1 MQASILF
8 EDEHLVVANKP
19 AGLLVHKS
27 TIDKYETEFLL
38 QQLRDQLGC
47 FLYPVHRLDKPT
59 SGVIAFAKTP
69 EVASQLQADLSA
81 PESHKR
87 YWLICRGFVAP
98 NGIIDHP
105 LKPIADFKRE
115 RKKPKVKPAQEA
127 QTRFRCLANAEI
139 NVEIDKYPQSR
150 FSFVEAEILT
160 GRKHQIRRHFKHISH
175 PIIGCPKYGKSRYNQ
190 YFSDVLGAPGL
201 MLHAKELEVCHPVTR
216 QTLKVAAPMPERFT
230 KALDCLGVQS
240 NG

>member
-1 MQASILF
+1 MPPSILF
-8 EDEHLVVANKP
+8 EDEYFVIADKP

-27 TIDKYETEFLL
+27 AIDKYETDFLL
-38 QQLRDQLGC
+38 QQLRDLLGC

-59 SGVIAFAKTP
+59 SGVIIFAKTP
-69 EVASQLQADLSA
+69 EMTSQLQAELSA
-81 PESHKR
+81 AESHKR
-87 YWLICRGFVAP
+87 YWLICRGFVAA

-115 RKKPKVKPAQEA
+115 RKKPKVKPVQEA
-127 QTRFRCLANAEI
+127 QTRFTCLAHAEI

-150 FSFVEAEILT
+150 FSLVEADILT

-201 MLHAKELEVCHPVTR
+201 MLHARELELRHPISG
-216 QTLKVAAPMPERFT
+216 QALKVVAPMPERFI
-230 KALDCLGVQS
+230 KALDSLGIHP
-240 NG
+240 NL

>member
-8 EDEHLVVANKP
+8 EDEYLVVANKP

-38 QQLRDQLGC
+38 QQLRDLVDC

-69 EVASQLQADLSA
+69 EVASQLQIEFSA

-87 YWLICRGFVAP
+87 YWLICRGFVAA

-127 QTRFRCLANAEI
+127 QTHFRCLAQAEI
-139 NVEIDKYPQSR
+139 NAAIDKYPQSR
-150 FSFVEAEILT
+150 FSLVEADILT

-201 MLHAKELEVCHPVTR
+201 MLHAKELEVRHPVTGHVF
-216 QTLKVAAPMPERFT
+216 KVAAPIPERFV
-230 KALDCLGVQS
+230 KALDYLGIKPNV
-240 NG
+240 